1 MTGVQT
7 CALPIS
13 IQKKTFADKNKYN
26 KIFRLFQEAL
36 KQLRHIVA
44 NENTNGVFE
53 SSVAL
58 EYDFSKSELTQKL
71 FHSCSTV
78 SQKAME
84 ILIKYSKNLNLKKH
98 LSLDGKYIVLSYK
111 SLQLLSLSFYNTA

>member
-1 MTGVQT
+1 MENINEKFSLILEPGSSNKD
-7 CALPIS
+7 S
-13 IQKKTFADKNKYN
+13 IQKKTLADKNKSN
-26 KIFRLFQEAL
+26 QIFRLFQEAL

-44 NENTNGVFE
+44 NENTNGVYE

-58 EYDFSKSELTQKL
+58 EYDFLKSELTQKL
-71 FHSCSTV
+71 FHSCTV

-98 LSLDGKYIVLSYK
+98 LSLDGKYIVLS
-111 SLQLLSLSFYNTA
+111 